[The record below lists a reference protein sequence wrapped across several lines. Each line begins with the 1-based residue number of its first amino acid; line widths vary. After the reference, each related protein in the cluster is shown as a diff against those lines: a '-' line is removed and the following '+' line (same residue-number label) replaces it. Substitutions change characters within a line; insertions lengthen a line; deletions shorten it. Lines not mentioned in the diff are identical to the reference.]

1 MATGEEVHEDPDGQ
15 RKQINPDG
23 SVLMAETTA
32 TPPRV
37 PQNIAADV
45 AVRQVDPKELF
56 AEHIERAK
64 SAGNAIV
71 SEADKRGSRKVV
83 FEDGGKLV
91 LTKEGIMIHKYADGK
106 KDQCTPDGKL
116 VTVCYR
122 HTITTYAIDPPI
134 VSVSYPPTSRFIE
147 RNATARLFPPPVG

>member
-1 MATGEEVHEDPDGQ
+1 MATGEEVYEDPDGQ

-122 HTITTYAIDPPI
+122 LTISYEIEFLLCLFHVRQPRVCFKVSPLYA
-134 VSVSYPPTSRFIE
+134 S
-147 RNATARLFPPPVG
+147 FPFPVG

>member
-1 MATGEEVHEDPDGQ
+1 MASGEEVHEDPDGR

-23 SVLMAETTA
+23 SVLMAEAIT

-37 PQNIAADV
+37 PQNIGANVD
-45 AVRQVDPKELF
+45 VRQVDPKELF

-71 SEADKRGSRKVV
+71 SEVDKRGSRKVV

-106 KDQCTPDGKL
+106 KDQCTPDGRL
-116 VTVCYR
+116 VTVCYIYTILR
-122 HTITTYAIDPPI
+122 HAIGPPI
-134 VSVSYPPTSRFIE
+134 LSVS
-147 RNATARLFPPPVG
+147 